1 MIDGILVDMYVDVT
15 VEAVIPFPREIV
27 AAYAGDPSNAPD
39 WYANIE
45 SVRWR
50 TSPPV
55 TVGSR
60 LDFQARFLGRR
71 LAYTYTVVE
80 LVDDER
86 LVMRCENGPFPME
99 TTYIWRSVPG
109 GTQMTMRNR
118 GTPTGFAKV
127 ATPVMRKTM
136 RASMSEDLAQLC
148 DCLRHG

>member
-1 MIDGILVDMYVDVT
+1 MYVDVT
-15 VEAVIPFPREIV
+15 VEAVIPFPRERV
-27 AAYAGDPSNAPD
+27 AHYAGDPSNAPE

-71 LAYTYTVVE
+71 MAYTYTVVE
-80 LVDDER
+80 LVDQER
-86 LVMRCENGPFPME
+86 LVMRAENGPFPME
-99 TTYIWRSVPG
+99 TTYTWRSVPE
-109 GTQMTMRNR
+109 GTNMTMRNR
-118 GTPTGFAKV
+118 GTPTGFARV

-136 RASMSEDLAQLC
+136 KAAMTKDLAHLSE
-148 DCLRHG
+148 CLGHD